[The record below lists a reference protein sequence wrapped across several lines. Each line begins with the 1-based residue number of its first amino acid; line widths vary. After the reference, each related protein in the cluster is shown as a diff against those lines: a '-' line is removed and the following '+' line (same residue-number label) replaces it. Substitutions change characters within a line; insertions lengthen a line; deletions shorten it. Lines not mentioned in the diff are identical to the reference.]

1 MSKLSFNVDEV
12 HFPALALQK
21 EAILKNNYGKNRGQT
36 ITNFSINGKGR
47 TLLIGIDY
55 NPALAKE
62 QSIHTVVC
70 NGEKWDSEGWS
81 CVGSR
86 EKFIESALLQV
97 KKMLELVIPE

>member
-21 EAILKNNYGKNRGQT
+21 EAILKNNYGKDRGQT
-36 ITNFSINGKGR
+36 ITNFNINGMGR

-55 NPALAKE
+55 NPTLAQE
-62 QSIHTVVC
+62 QSMHTVVC
-70 NGEKWDSEGWS
+70 DGERWDSEGWS
-81 CVGSR
+81 CMGNR
-86 EKFIESALLQV
+86 EKFIESALQQV